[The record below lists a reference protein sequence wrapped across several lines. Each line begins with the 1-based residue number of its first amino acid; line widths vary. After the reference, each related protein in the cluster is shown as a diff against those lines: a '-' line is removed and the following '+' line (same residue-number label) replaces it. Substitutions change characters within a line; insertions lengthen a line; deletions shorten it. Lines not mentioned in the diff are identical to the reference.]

1 MNVQSVHHSLKH
13 TLSDGDAIAVLH
25 MVCRYAIC
33 AFAAVEF
40 PVLYDLHVSIGRWQI
55 SCEIAKFS
63 LKEWYLRLWQARC
76 PTAGCWRP
84 ADT

>member
-40 PVLYDLHVSIGRWQI
+40 PVLYDLHVCIGR
-55 SCEIAKFS
+55 
-63 LKEWYLRLWQARC
+63 
-76 PTAGCWRP
+76 
-84 ADT
+84 